1 MAEGEDEPRP
11 KEFVSGYEIGQL
23 HPINLELNKSDVR
36 PVLSFR
42 TDESESIGSSSVP
55 QPVSGVA
62 LVQRDKSASRFNT
75 IRDWSAFQL
84 KCTKQVLSER
94 LGSGTRTVDVELEN
108 RISNLRETHKKYLQ
122 LVSLTDNFM
131 TQFRLVIDT
140 QRSLAEHFAYMSIR
154 STELHTEFHYN
165 SEAQK
170 LIAKNGEALLSA
182 LYFFKSNIYTISAKT
197 MEDTLLTVKNYETAR
212 LSYDAYRA
220 ELETALKA
228 PPSSS
233 TAAAKLDVKKAE
245 FEKYKSNFEKLRKDL
260 DIKLKLLE
268 TNKVSILTLYSIYC
282 LMFSNHI
289 KDEKVV
295 LFTPN
300 ISICHSILC

>member
-1 MAEGEDEPRP
+1 MAEGEEEPRP

-23 HPINLELNKSDVR
+23 HPINLDQELNKSDAR

-42 TDESESIGSSSVP
+42 SDELESIGDSSVP
-55 QPVSGVA
+55 QPVSGVSMI
-62 LVQRDKSASRFNT
+62 QRDKTPSKFNML
-75 IRDWSAFQL
+75 RDWSSFQL
-84 KCTKQVLSER
+84 KCTKQILSER
-94 LGSGTRTVDVELEN
+94 LGNGTRTVDVELEN

-170 LIAKNGEALLSA
+170 LIAKNGEALMSA
-182 LYFFKSNIYTISAKT
+182 LYFFKSNIFTISAKT
-197 MEDTLLTVKNYETAR
+197 MEDTLMTVKNYETAR
-212 LSYDAYRA
+212 LSYDAYRS
-220 ELETALKA
+220 ELETALKT

-233 TAAAKLDVKKAE
+233 AAAAKLEAKKAE
-245 FEKYKSNFEKLRKDL
+245 FEKYKSNFEKMRKDL

-268 TNKVSILTLYSIYC
+268 TNKVSVNIPHYC
-282 LMFSNHI
+282 FIVSQI
-289 KDEKVV
+289 K
-295 LFTPN
+295 
-300 ISICHSILC
+300 H